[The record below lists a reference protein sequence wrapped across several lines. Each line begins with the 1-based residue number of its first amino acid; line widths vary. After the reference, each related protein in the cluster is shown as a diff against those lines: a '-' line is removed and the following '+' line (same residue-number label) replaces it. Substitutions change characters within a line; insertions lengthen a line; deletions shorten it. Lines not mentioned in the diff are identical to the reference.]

1 MDYTPEQILEMLR
14 AGEVPAD
21 LRGSL
26 ARGIFPL
33 GPAAMLESLIL
44 LSDDDEGEIRD
55 EAVKS
60 LRKVPPSLVLG
71 VCSAKATS
79 PALLDSLARLFSRND
94 QLLEKILLN
103 PAAADVTLAYLAT
116 LPHPTLLE
124 ILGLNQGRIQGAPVI
139 LKNLRENTATPA
151 LILRL
156 WDERE
161 ARRKDRAERREAARA
176 QEDEEKEEPLSED
189 LAPLFIDNGEG
200 GAGKTDKGRGG
211 RAEELKKLTIH
222 QMLKEMTA
230 GQMVALAVKGNGE
243 VRKILIRSKNR
254 IIATKVLQNPRI
266 TDSEVEH
273 IAKSTNV
280 SEDVLRIVGNK
291 REWLRQSLVM
301 RALVN
306 NPKTPAGISM
316 GLLKRLSLRELEI
329 LSKNRNVPEVLRNT
343 SRKMYKTKLEM
354 RR

>member
-14 AGEVPAD
+14 AGEIPPD

-44 LSDDDEGEIRD
+44 LSDDEEEEIRG

-60 LRKVPPSLVLG
+60 LKKVPQSMVFG
-71 VCSAKATS
+71 VCSAKTTS

-94 QLLEKILLN
+94 QLLEKIVLN
-103 PAAADVTLAYLAT
+103 PAVADATLAHLAT
-116 LPHPTLLE
+116 LPHATLLE
-124 ILGLNQGRIQGAPVI
+124 IIGLNQGRIQGAPVI
-139 LKNLRENTATPA
+139 LKGLRANPATPA

-176 QEDEEKEEPLSED
+176 QEEEQEEILPED
-189 LAPLFIDNGEG
+189 LVPLFIAEGEG
-200 GAGKTDKGRGG
+200 ESGKVDDEGGG
-211 RAEELKKLTIH
+211 RAEELKKLTIN
-222 QMLKEMTA
+222 QMLKEMSA

-254 IIATKVLQNPRI
+254 IISTKVLENPRI

-273 IAKSTNV
+273 IARSTNV
-280 SEDVLRIVGNK
+280 SEDVLRIVGNR
-291 REWLRQSLVM
+291 REWLRQNLVI

-343 SRKMYKTKLEM
+343 SRKMYKMKLET